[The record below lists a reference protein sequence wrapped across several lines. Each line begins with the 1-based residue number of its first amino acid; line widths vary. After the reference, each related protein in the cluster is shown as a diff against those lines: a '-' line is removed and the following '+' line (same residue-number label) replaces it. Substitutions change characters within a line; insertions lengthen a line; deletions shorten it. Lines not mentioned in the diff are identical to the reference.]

1 MSPSPHLQAR
11 GPGHGYRRRGEDRG
25 AQDQNEAVQGAAT
38 LHALLLSPA
47 VCFDARPMAPVLQVV
62 QKMSRNQKMRKAKKQ
77 EKGASSA
84 DRRAVKAERDT
95 LKGERRIKAKNL
107 W

>member
-1 MSPSPHLQAR
+1 
-11 GPGHGYRRRGEDRG
+11 
-25 AQDQNEAVQGAAT
+25 
-38 LHALLLSPA
+38 
-47 VCFDARPMAPVLQVV
+47 MAPVLQVV